1 MKNLKKLSRENLKSI
16 RGSRLRPNYGGIGCS
31 DACTPGNGTCEQYGL
46 SCGMWVT
53 TGSDGSITTAC
64 LKCL

>member
-1 MKNLKKLSRENLKSI
+1 MKHLKKLSRENLKGI
-16 RGSRLRPNYGGIGCS
+16 TGGKLPSNNGGVGCT
-31 DACTPGNGTCEQYGL
+31 DACTPGNGVCEKYGL

-53 TGSDGSITTAC
+53 TGPDGSITMAC

>member
-1 MKNLKKLSRENLKSI
+1 MKILKVSGEANFVQLWRN
-16 RGSRLRPNYGGIGCS
+16 RVFT
-31 DACTPGNGTCEQYGL
+31 CTPGNGFCEQYGL